1 MADVTRQGD
10 ALSGAPSSNPDN
22 PTPSAGESAANGAPL
37 AAPDSETGASQEVTH
52 HPADAHVHGGADH
65 PSGSVAQDPEAHGD
79 GTLASADRSARP
91 VGDPSATEGAGP
103 PPGHF
108 LPLQHTWIRFG
119 GTTYQIHDAQW
130 PHWVRMNHVPED
142 ALVLSRQWT
151 KGVWRRAASLEV
163 FHLYRPSQDLRPIEE
178 IAPPIPRRGPFGL
191 FRGPGISMTESLMA
205 INVLITVALFLAWR
219 SDYSEQL
226 WGMSEAL
233 RGKLFEGWLPVLFIP
248 LFLHA
253 NAAHIVSN
261 MIALAG
267 GGTVVEEYYGRKRT
281 LLLYL
286 IAGIAGALLSL
297 TREKPVLSVGAS
309 GAIMGMFGVALVFLL
324 RERKHLRLPERWRA
338 SRIQLPFLLLLVIPS
353 LFNADL
359 LSHVG
364 GFLGG
369 AAGALFIKPLPGR
382 LSSYRDLTGPLSA
395 TPDA

>member
-1 MADVTRQGD
+1 MADLTRQGD
-10 ALSGAPSSNPDN
+10 ALSGAPAPNPDN
-22 PTPSAGESAANGAPL
+22 PSPSAGESAANGAPL
-37 AAPDSETGASQEVTH
+37 HGSDSPDAATPVESGGEP
-52 HPADAHVHGGADH
+52 PAAEGDA
-65 PSGSVAQDPEAHGD
+65 
-79 GTLASADRSARP
+79 
-91 VGDPSATEGAGP
+91 P
-103 PPGHF
+103 PPGHI
-108 LPLQHTWIRFG
+108 LPPQHTWIRFG

-130 PHWVRMNHVPED
+130 PHWVRLDRVPED

-163 FHLYRPSQDLRPIEE
+163 FHLYRPSQELRPIEE
-178 IAPPIPRRGPFGL
+178 VGPTVPRHGPFGI
-191 FRGPGISMTESLMA
+191 FRGPGISMTESLIA
-205 INVLITVALFLAWR
+205 INVLITTALFLAWR
-219 SDYSEQL
+219 SDYSPQL
-226 WGMSEAL
+226 WGVSEAL
-233 RGKLFEGWLPVLFIP
+233 RGKLFEGWLPVLFLP

-253 NAAHIVSN
+253 NLAHITSN

-267 GGTVVEEYYGRKRT
+267 GGTVVEEFYGRKRT

-309 GAIMGMFGVALVFLL
+309 GAIMGMFGVLLVFLL

-338 SRIQLPFLLLLVIPS
+338 SRIQLPFLLLLVVPS

-369 AAGALFIKPLPGR
+369 AAGALFVQPLPER
-382 LSSYRDLTGPLSA
+382 LSAYRDLSEPLSA
-395 TPDA
+395 ARDA